1 MVTPSASNQVASS
14 MNTGSNQHAVVK
26 SMSSGSMTAM
36 GAATNSTTPS
46 YSTEGL
52 IGLGGERR
60 EVLTVNVNQVWP
72 LNFLCFFFVKNH

>member
-1 MVTPSASNQVASS
+1 MVNPSANNQGVSS
-14 MNTGSNQHAVVK
+14 VNTGSNQHAVVK
-26 SMSSGSMTAM
+26 SMSSGSMTAN

-72 LNFLCFFFVKNH
+72 LNFFLFSFF

>member
-1 MVTPSASNQVASS
+1 MVPPSASNQGASS
-14 MNTGSNQHAVVK
+14 MNTGTNQHAVVK

-36 GAATNSTTPS
+36 GAATTPS

-72 LNFLCFFFVKNH
+72 LNFFSVSFL

>member
-1 MVTPSASNQVASS
+1 MVTPSASNQGASS

-72 LNFLCFFFVKNH
+72 LNFFCVSLL